1 MHSSAPAATTT
12 KARKNNTIWRRGQNQ
27 PSTPTPPA
35 LSSPLLHLSTILT
48 HIPHITSCLVSC
60 NLPLHTG
67 SSSPLS
73 SHRQIILSRSPV
85 VCPTPAPPPPSLQP
99 YTPNPTS
106 PPGHTLLSMH
116 RIPHP
121 DVTTTG
127 YLAASAWTHARVCV
141 GGSSHLCHFHTAQGP

>member
-1 MHSSAPAATTT
+1 MEEGAEPAI
-12 KARKNNTIWRRGQNQ
+12 N
-27 PSTPTPPA
+27 SYPPCPP
-35 LSSPLLHLSTILT
+35 LSPPSPLHHSHTHSPHNVMLGFMQSTTPHRLIITTLLT
-48 HIPHITSCLVSC
+48 QTNNMVKEPSSMS
-60 NLPLHTG
+60 HT
-67 SSSPLS
+67 
-73 SHRQIILSRSPV
+73 
-85 VCPTPAPPPPSLQP
+85 CPPPPSLQP

-127 YLAASAWTHARVCV
+127 YLAASAWTHARVCG

>member
-1 MHSSAPAATTT
+1 MHSSAAAATT

-35 LSSPLLHLSTILT
+35 LPSPLLHLSTILT

-99 YTPNPTS
+99 YTPNSTS